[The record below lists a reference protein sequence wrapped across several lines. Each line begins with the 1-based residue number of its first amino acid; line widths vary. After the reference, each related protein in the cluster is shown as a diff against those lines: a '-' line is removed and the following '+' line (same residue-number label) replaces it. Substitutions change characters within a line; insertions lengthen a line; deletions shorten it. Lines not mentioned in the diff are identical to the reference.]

1 MDQFIDLAKDFIT
14 EKLMDMQK
22 PEADVTDVSIKHGD
36 RNALS
41 LESNVFV
48 SNPYSQDLPICELS
62 FRITIG
68 GR

>member
-1 MDQFIDLAKDFIT
+1 MYQLLDMAKGFIT
-14 EKLMDMQK
+14 ETVIDFQK
-22 PEADVTDVSIKHGD
+22 PEADVTDVSIKHAD

-41 LESNVFV
+41 LEYNVLV

-62 FRITIG
+62 FRITTG